1 MAKNRKSSDLWVWI
15 TIGIIVAAIAVA
27 SLFYIGWFD
36 TKSHVDTPAGD
47 NVMQQYTIDH
57 PNADQP
63 GEADWQNA
71 DHESFREVITK
82 PEAETET
89 PPQP

>member
-1 MAKNRKSSDLWVWI
+1 
-15 TIGIIVAAIAVA
+15 
-27 SLFYIGWFD
+27 
-36 TKSHVDTPAGD
+36 
-47 NVMQQYTIDH
+47 MQQYTIDQ

-71 DHESFREVITK
+71 DHESFREVITN
-82 PEAETET
+82 PEVETET